1 MINKSIIWKLV
12 FLALVFSIS
21 NASLANP
28 YDPSATVFRF
38 QKKMAERGNPASQF
52 KLGLMYETGSGVE
65 RSLIESIT
73 WYKKADKQDYK
84 PASNRLIYLEIKKSG
99 FNDSHH
105 EWLSSLKNDARFNEG
120 EALFLLGQMYSEGT
134 GVNKSLTQALKLLRK
149 AAGGNIPGS
158 DTEMQR
164 VERELAELQQQFLT
178 EEDKKNLKPV
188 IPPKKSKTALKRPG
202 KPKIAHK
209 PVTTKTQISQSI
221 DKNKQI
227 KQKKLA
233 QQKALSDQKKAKAAA
248 VQQKASAQPL
258 AKSAPAIIPVEKQQT
273 EITDDLHPMDT
284 ICGGRNRFL
293 QGCR

>member
-12 FLALVFSIS
+12 FLAVVFSIS

-73 WYKKADKQDYK
+73 WYKKADKQNYK

-134 GVNKSLTQALKLLRK
+134 GVNKSLTQALILLRK

-158 DTEMQR
+158 DTEMAR
-164 VERELAELQQQFLT
+164 VERELADLQQQFLT

-188 IPPKKSKTALKRPG
+188 VPPR
-202 KPKIAHK
+202 KPKIAIKKPNKQIIPQK
-209 PVTTKTQISQSI
+209 PVTSTTQISQSI
-221 DKNKQI
+221 DRNKQI
-227 KQKKLA
+227 KQRKLA
-233 QQKALSDQKKAKAAA
+233 QQKALTQQKKAKASVA
-248 VQQKASAQPL
+248 QKKEPSQVV
-258 AKSAPAIIPVEKQQT
+258 AKTVPKIMPAEKQQT
-273 EITDDLHPMDT
+273 KIEEDLHPMDT